1 MNSTYLSTGLA
12 LRTSKFQDAIQS
24 DPPLRHNGSWF
35 HLHRH
40 GDLRCQLLYS
50 VRQSEHLRVCLN
62 PCFVPLSKPIYLFQS
77 YNDHANTPSLTFQTG
92 GDIIVEEN
100 GQPSIGEVN
109 IYSPSCNLW
118 GSKVLYSSNPTSIL
132 AWGLSFK
139 NPVLFI
145 PVYVPGVG
153 YGQPKFE
160 YEGDEYGPGDC
171 DCVLNATDGSHECL
185 CRFACIPFLIDS
197 VAMVD
202 PKMG

>member
-1 MNSTYLSTGLA
+1 MQFKVILLSAIMALGFTSTVTA
-12 LRTSKFQDAIQS
+12 TFDA
-24 DPPLRHNGSWF
+24 NF
-35 HLHRH
+35 
-40 GDLRCQLLYS
+40 C
-50 VRQSEHLRVCLN
+50 
-62 PCFVPLSKPIYLFQS
+62 
-77 YNDHANTPSLTFQTG
+77 TPSVNQNTCVLTFQTG